1 MLSRFLGVHSR
12 CVLRLSVVAAIATGA
27 VGCSSDVMRLSENSP
42 DAVSDPGAVAPAQP
56 LSAPATDEVTGAIGV
71 TGTPSGSGKRGD
83 VVIVLKA
90 GDTIDTVAR
99 RYGVSVHAIMKANA
113 KTDLTR
119 VVPGQHLVIPRH
131 IGPKARHAHGAVPNN
146 APAAPH
152 AATPKENKSAKLGQ
166 TP

>member
-12 CVLRLSVVAAIATGA
+12 RVLRLSVVAAIATGA
-27 VGCSSDVMRLSENSP
+27 VGCSSDVTRLSENSP
-42 DAVSDPGAVAPAQP
+42 DAVSNQGAVAPAPAQP
-56 LSAPATDEVTGAIGV
+56 LPAPATDEVTGAIGN
-71 TGTPSGSGKRGD
+71 TGTSSGSGKRRD

-99 RYGVSVHAIMKANA
+99 KYGVSVHAIMKANA
-113 KTDLTR
+113 MTGSTT

-131 IGPKARHAHGAVPNN
+131 IVHGPKAKAAHG
-146 APAAPH
+146 
-152 AATPKENKSAKLGQ
+152 AATPKDNKSAKLGQ

>member
-1 MLSRFLGVHSR
+1 MLSRFVSVRSR
-12 CVLRLSVVAAIATGA
+12 RVLRLSVVAAIATGA
-27 VGCSSDVMRLSENSP
+27 VGCSSDVTRLSQNSLE
-42 DAVSDPGAVAPAQP
+42 AVSDQGAVAPAPAQP
-56 LSAPATDEVTGAIGV
+56 MPAPATGEVTGAIG
-71 TGTPSGSGKRGD
+71 TPGTPSSSGKRGD

-99 RYGVSVHAIMKANA
+99 KHGVSVHAIMKANA
-113 KTDLTR
+113 MTGSTT

-131 IGPKARHAHGAVPNN
+131 TVHSPKAKAAHA
-146 APAAPH
+146 

>member
-12 CVLRLSVVAAIATGA
+12 RLLRLSVVAAIATGA

-42 DAVSDPGAVAPAQP
+42 DAVSDPGAVAPAPAQP

-83 VVIVLKA
+83 VVIVLRA

-99 RYGVSVHAIMKANA
+99 KYGVSVHAIMKANA
-113 KTDLTR
+113 MTDLTT

-131 IGPKARHAHGAVPNN
+131 TKARHAHGAVQNN
-146 APAAPH
+146 ATAAPH

>member
-27 VGCSSDVMRLSENSP
+27 VGCSPDGTRLSENSLE
-42 DAVSDPGAVAPAQP
+42 AVSDQGAAAPAPAQP
-56 LSAPATDEVTGAIGV
+56 LPAPATGEITGAIG
-71 TGTPSGSGKRGD
+71 TGTSSGSGKRGD

-99 RYGVSVHAIMKANA
+99 KYEVSAHAIMKANA
-113 KTDLTR
+113 LTGSTS

-131 IGPKARHAHGAVPNN
+131 RHAV
-146 APAAPH
+146 
-152 AATPKENKSAKLGQ
+152 TPKENKSAKLGQ